1 MKRIRADEEKQEKSV
16 PVVLRRKKSNQ
27 FLRYTKSLRA
37 LATDPD
43 YERDRQSCVAARAY
57 LHQGNWGACAPLFTD
72 SEPNSSYTQA
82 TLRIRTDSL
91 DESGNGLELFEKV
104 RKAEGYNGSNT
115 ARETYSQCRK
125 RVRALFIDSG
135 LPVS

>member
-1 MKRIRADEEKQEKSV
+1 MKRKREDEEQEKTV
-16 PVVLRRKKSNQ
+16 PVLRREKINN

-57 LHQGNWGACAPLFTD
+57 LHQGNWGACAPLLTD

-91 DESGNGLELFEKV
+91 DESGNGPELFKNL
-104 RKAEGYNGSNT
+104 RKTEGYNGSNT
-115 ARETYSQCRK
+115 AQETYSQCRK
-125 RVRALFIDSG
+125 RVRALFIDNG

>member
-1 MKRIRADEEKQEKSV
+1 MKRKREDEEQEKTV
-16 PVVLRRKKSNQ
+16 PVLSN

-57 LHQGNWGACAPLFTD
+57 LHQGNWGACAPLLTD

-91 DESGNGLELFEKV
+91 DESGNGPELFKIL
-104 RKAEGYNGSNT
+104 RKTKGYNKGSNT
-115 ARETYSQCRK
+115 AQETYSQCRK
-125 RVRALFIDSG
+125 RVRALFIDNG